1 MNQQEILDARYGRTK
16 RSRRREFIFG
26 ASVAVVAT
34 LSFLIWAG
42 FVTQT
47 NATTPSP
54 NTLSYQVVSDQQ
66 VSVTYSVS
74 NAGNRAIT
82 CDLQA
87 LDSKYV
93 IVGEREVDVPAGA
106 SQQTSLVNTVSKA
119 VTGVVKAC
127 WVK

>member
-1 MNQQEILDARYGRTK
+1 MNQQEILDERYGRTK

-34 LSFLIWAG
+34 LGFLVWSI

-54 NTLSYQVVSDQQ
+54 NTLSYQVLSSEQ
-66 VSVTYSVS
+66 VSVTYSVN

-93 IVGEREVDVPAGA
+93 IVGEREVDLAAGA
-106 SQQTSLVNTVSKA
+106 SQQTSLVNTISKA